1 MSLSKQAPTDLNII
15 CNCELCVCVCNEK
28 TGVTECPPCY
38 IKIIQN
44 HIKDC
49 MIGVHPNCLS
59 PDEIEELISEWKP
72 YATHGLRE
80 IEWENYWDSLVY
92 DGIACHSGDIYSWL
106 QLFGA
111 PMPKTLKNPNMCVG
125 YWDEYNWFALRRV
138 YEIISVSDIG
148 SKMKTAAKEGR
159 EILINIK
166 KENMKKK
173 YKSLINHV
181 LYNKNQTQRYDAS
194 NVMLNQLISYLI

>member
-1 MSLSKQAPTDLNII
+1 MSLSKQAPTDLNIT
-15 CNCELCVCVCNEK
+15 CNCELCVCVCNKE

-44 HIKDC
+44 HVKDC

-72 YATHGLRE
+72 YARHGLRE
-80 IEWENYWDSLVY
+80 IEWENYWDSLIY
-92 DGIACHSGDIYSWL
+92 EGIACHTGDIYSWL

-111 PMPKTLKNPNMCVG
+111 PMPKTLINPNMCVAHSN
-125 YWDEYNWFALRRV
+125 EYNSVALRRV
-138 YEIISVSDIG
+138 YEIISESDIG

-159 EILINIK
+159 NILIK
-166 KENMKKK
+166 RENMKKK

-181 LYNKNQTQRYDAS
+181 LYNKDQTRRYDAS
-194 NVMLNQLISYLI
+194 NVMLLQLTSYLI

>member
-1 MSLSKQAPTDLNII
+1 MALSRQIPTDLNIT
-15 CNCELCVCVCNEK
+15 CNCELCLCVCNKE

-44 HIKDC
+44 HVKDC

-72 YATHGLRE
+72 YATRGLRE
-80 IEWENYWDSLVY
+80 IEWDDYWDSLIY
-92 DGIACHSGDIYSWL
+92 EGIACHSGDIYSWL

-111 PMPKTLKNPNMCVG
+111 PMPKTLKNPNICVP
-125 YWDEYNWFALRRV
+125 YYKEWTLFQVRKV
-138 YEIISVSDIG
+138 YDTISVSDIG

-159 EILINIK
+159 EILIK
-166 KENMKKK
+166 RENMKKK

-181 LYNKNQTQRYDAS
+181 LYNKDQTRRYDTS
-194 NVMLNQLISYLI
+194 NIMLLQLTSYLI